1 VLQAGCSRSPLARPL
16 GAAYA
21 HQAGKEPSGLLMNA
35 RIIYEHLTKPLTWV
49 MACFV
54 SLFGLSF
61 GGYQNGHIPGLYA
74 AAMGAVAAIG
84 YAAAHVAQYRIS
96 RSLETTRDAAKER

>member
-54 SLFGLSF
+54 TTFIAGLL
-61 GGYQNGHIPGLYA
+61 GYKTGDISTGHAIAL
-74 AAMGAVAAIG
+74 VAFSAIG